1 MSLMRQFQ
9 RYPAVDLASYRRF
22 MVAKKHVGWVMPDF
36 AVALARFPHVFKVD
50 AKTVTLQPRL
60 KTFDSRSKAVA
71 EVLATLRAE
80 GLVPGW
86 RNELYTVAQG
96 FHEPPLLAMERAATV
111 LFGTLS
117 YGVNL
122 NGFVGREWEMK
133 LWIAKRADSK
143 PVDPGML
150 DLIVGGGQPMGISP
164 WDNLMKECQEEAGM
178 PQAIAENAK
187 AVGIITLLAVIQGH
201 MRVGLQFNYDLE
213 LPKDFVPQ
221 NTDGEVASFMLIP
234 VGDLIE
240 QLRKKDEFSYDV
252 ALVQLDFLIRH
263 GFVGPEDPDF
273 LDLIANLRRPIP
285 WTTSGAA

>member
-1 MSLMRQFQ
+1 MSLMRQFR
-9 RYPAVDLASYRRF
+9 RYPAVDLAAYRRF
-22 MVAKKHVGWVMPDF
+22 MVAGKHVGWVVPDF
-36 AVALARFPHVFKVD
+36 AVALARFPHVFHVD
-50 AKTVTLQPRL
+50 EGTVTLQPRL
-60 KTFDSRSKAVA
+60 DTFEARSAAVA
-71 EVLATLRAE
+71 EVLDTLRAE
-80 GLVPGW
+80 GQVPGW

-96 FHEPPLLAMERAATV
+96 FHEAPLLAMERAATV

-133 LWIAKRADSK
+133 LWIAKRADTK

-164 WDNLMKECQEEAGM
+164 WDNLMKECHEEAGM
-178 PQAIAENAK
+178 PQAIAKGAK
-187 AVGIITLLAVIQGH
+187 PVSIITLLVLIKGH

-213 LPKDFVPQ
+213 LPKDFTPQ

-234 VGDLIE
+234 VGELIE
-240 QLRKKDEFSYDV
+240 RLRNADEFSYDV

-273 LDLIANLRRPIP
+273 LDLVANLRRPIP
-285 WTTSGAA
+285 WAA